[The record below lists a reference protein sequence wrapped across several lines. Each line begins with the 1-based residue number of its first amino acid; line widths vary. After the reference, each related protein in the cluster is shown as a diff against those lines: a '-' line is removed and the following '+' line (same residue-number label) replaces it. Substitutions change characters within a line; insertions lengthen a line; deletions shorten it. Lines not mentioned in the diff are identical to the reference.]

1 MLKARGKLISLLTA
15 CMSLVLMLVM
25 GITTLSIQPKVAS
38 AATGAWTLVTDV
50 STLSEGDKV
59 IIVASSANYALS
71 TTQNGN
77 NRGQA
82 AITKDSATKTVTF
95 SSGVQEL
102 TLKNG
107 KTSGTF
113 AFYTGS
119 GYLYAASSSN
129 NYLRTETSLS
139 ANSSFTISI
148 TSAGVA
154 TVKATGSN
162 TRNLI
167 KYNSS
172 SKIFACYSSGQGD
185 ICLYEYV
192 ETVSS
197 CAHTETETATTPA
210 TCVVEGTIVV
220 TCKTCGE
227 TVSEE
232 TISALGHDDT
242 ENVVQDATCT
252 EAGSKTLT
260 CNTCSDVREVVIPA
274 TGHNYVDGFC
284 SVCGAKEPTTA
295 ELTLTFD
302 ENKANRVSFSTTK
315 QVWSQNG
322 ITFTNNKASST
333 TNIADYGAPVRL
345 YAGSEIIIESL
356 NMSKIIFNCNT
367 TGYATELKNSIGND
381 ATVSGKVVTV
391 KFNELTN
398 EFTVA
403 KLTAQVRLDSITVT
417 MEIIVD
423 DGCQHAN
430 MQYVEAKAST
440 CFQKGNI
447 AYYYCEDCKTYY
459 NENEEIIF
467 QVETEIPLDKHTEVT
482 IPAQEKTCT
491 TDGST
496 EGVKCSVCDTVITAP
511 TTIPAGHT
519 YIDGACSMCGEAQ
532 PAEATLTFD
541 NTEKRTEFSTSKQVW
556 QEKGIIVTNNKASST
571 TNVADYVKP
580 ARFYKNSEIIIE
592 YAGMIKI
599 EFTCNS
605 KDSEYIT
612 HLKNSI
618 KDITPT
624 ANGNIVTIEFTE
636 AIDNYEFVLTDGAVW
651 LDSITVYTEKQEAG
665 NEGVGVEIDSASVT
679 LGDDIALNYYVAM
692 NGQIENVTMKI
703 TLNGEV
709 CDQEL
714 PEPTDG
720 RYKISFEL
728 PPQYMA
734 NEITVDLLVDDV
746 VVDSKVYSVKM
757 YAQDILNNSKSTDEV
772 KRLVSDMLYYGA
784 AAQKYKGYNV
794 ENLATD
800 EVENLLA
807 ATDNAPDST
816 NFTLVKNSEISSY
829 PAYFTGAGVHFADV
843 NKIYVKLSTTENVTL
858 KINGEDV
865 AVNGTTVY
873 TDGIKATEFGTTY
886 TFELYCDG
894 VLMQTLTYSVNAYA
908 YAKQG
913 ESAMGE
919 LALALY
925 RYGKSAK
932 AYAGE

>member
-38 AATGAWTLVTDV
+38 AADTTVTLQVFGTTGTLNGKSISWTNDIVTFTNNQG
-50 STLSEGDKV
+50 S
-59 IIVASSANYALS
+59 S
-71 TTQNGN
+71 TTAIRTSDSDHYRVYAKSNGSISVA
-77 NRGQA
+77 GEA
-82 AITKDSATKTVTF
+82 TITKVVITCT
-95 SSGVQEL
+95 SSGYA
-102 TLKNG
+102 TACKNSFG
-107 KTSGTF
+107 NTASASGSVVTITPVAGATSVSF
-113 AFYTGS
+113 
-119 GYLYAASSSN
+119 SN
-129 NYLRTETSLS
+129 
-139 ANSSFTISI
+139 
-148 TSAGVA
+148 A
-154 TVKATGSN
+154 TAQWRLNK
-162 TRNLI
+162 
-167 KYNSS
+167 
-172 SKIFACYSSGQGD
+172 
-185 ICLYEYV
+185 
-192 ETVSS
+192 
-197 CAHTETETATTPA
+197 
-210 TCVVEGTIVV
+210 IVV
-220 TCKTCGE
+220 TYNIADIGGEPTCE
-227 TVSEE
+227 HTNTTTTTV
-232 TISALGHDDT
+232 
-242 ENVVQDATCT
+242 DATCT
-252 EAGSKTLT
+252 EAGSETVT
-260 CNTCSDVREVVIPA
+260 CDDCGETVSTKPIPATGHSYVDVEGSTVDATCTENGSKQVKCSVCNDEKEESISA

-284 SVCGAKEPTTA
+284 SVCGAKEPII
-295 ELTLTFD
+295 EEYTLTFD
-302 ENKANRVSFSTTK
+302 TTENRVSQDSNK

-322 ITFTNNKASST
+322 ITFTNNKGSGSSIIDSS
-333 TNIADYGAPVRL
+333 NPVRL
-345 YAGSEIIIESL
+345 YANSEIIVEAV
-356 NMSKIIFNCNT
+356 NMSKIVFDCNST
-367 TGYATELKNSIGND
+367 DYATALKNSIGAS
-381 ATVSGKVVTV
+381 ATVSGDKVTV
-391 KFNELTN
+391 EFTELTHS
-398 EFTVA
+398 FTVA
-403 KLTAQVRLDSITVT
+403 KLSAQVRMDSITVT
-417 MEIIVD
+417 VISEKECEHEHQKTVEVPASCTKNGSITITCD
-423 DGCQHAN
+423 DCDTLLSS
-430 MQYVEAKAST
+430 V
-440 CFQKGNI
+440 NI
-447 AYYYCEDCKTYY
+447 PALGHT
-459 NENEEIIF
+459 
-467 QVETEIPLDKHTEVT
+467 ETENGGVAATCTETGSKEWICDVCSETRTEV
-482 IPAQEKTCT
+482 IPAT
-491 TDGST
+491 
-496 EGVKCSVCDTVITAP
+496 
-511 TTIPAGHT
+511 GHT
-519 YIDGACSMCGEAQ
+519 CVDGVCTECEEKQ
-532 PAEATLTFD
+532 PLESTITFD
-541 NTEKRTEFSTSKQVW
+541 NKVKRTEFSSEKQVW
-556 QEKGIIVTNNKASST
+556 VEGWIKVTNNKASST
-571 TNVADYVKP
+571 TAIADYASPV
-580 ARFYKNSEIIIE
+580 RFYKSSELIVE
-592 YAGMIKI
+592 CNDMIKI
-599 EFTCNS
+599 VFNCDTAAYASTLQSSIGNSATADGKVVTVVLEEAVNSFT
-605 KDSEYIT
+605 
-612 HLKNSI
+612 
-618 KDITPT
+618 
-624 ANGNIVTIEFTE
+624 VT
-636 AIDNYEFVLTDGAVW
+636 LSGAVW
-651 LDSITVYTEKQEAG
+651 IESIDVYKQGAK
-665 NEGVGVEIDSASVT
+665 IDSASVT

-746 VVDSKVYSVKM
+746 VVDSNVYSVKM